1 MPAGGR
7 PGWTVS
13 RCFAGDALG
22 VCLETLSVSAW
33 RRSRCLLGDALG
45 VCLETLS
52 VSASQTPVAI
62 AVPQAGLPTCRYR
75 RPASGTTDLSL
86 SPSRKRD
93 YRPVAI
99 AVPQAGLMIWRRIAF
114 PPRECW
120 GQAPLSEYRR
130 QTRDSRPDRQGTLS
144 LSRHRSGHQEED
156 GPGYRTGESVR
167 VRTWPLWMPR
177 CPARAPADPRAR

>member
-33 RRSRCLLGDALG
+33 RRSRCLPGDALG
-45 VCLETLS
+45 VCF
-52 VSASQTPVAI
+52 AD
-62 AVPQAGLPTCRYR
+62 TCRYR